1 MAAYV
6 MVSYDVV
13 DPEGFA
19 GYVPG
24 VMPLLAKHGAEVL
37 VADMDAR
44 VMEGEKRSAYVL
56 LRFASEEAAMG
67 FYNDPDYAPVRKI
80 RHDCTANGSFAI
92 TKPFAPPG
100 T

>member
-6 MVSYDVV
+6 IVSYDVV

-24 VMPLLAKHGAEVL
+24 VMPVLAKHGAEVL
-37 VADMDAR
+37 VADSGAQA
-44 VMEGEKRSAYVL
+44 MEGEKRGTYVV

-67 FYNDPDYAPVRKI
+67 FYNDPDYAPLKKLRL
-80 RHDCTANGSFAI
+80 DTTANSNFVIA
-92 TKPFAPPG
+92 KPFAPPG
-100 T
+100 A